1 MDRLKCME
9 VFVRAVEAGSIS
21 AAANELNLSSQL
33 AGKQIRALEQSL
45 GVKLLNRTTRSQSL
59 TDSGQVFY
67 EQAKNILAEME
78 AAESMIAETRSK
90 PRGRLRISAPIT
102 FGSHALTPEIPGYL
116 RQHPDVSVDLC
127 LTNRTVDL
135 VDEGFDVVF
144 RTGALPDSSL
154 LARPLAPHR
163 LLLCASPDYLKSA
176 EQLRTPEDLRH
187 HECLVFS
194 HTSLRTHWSFDGP
207 RGRVSVPISGR
218 FSTNSGEALRAA
230 AVAGMGVLLQPHELV
245 SEEIE
250 AGRLVRLLPE
260 YEPAARPLHAL
271 YASDRRMTPKL
282 RSFLDFAVQKFGANR
297 MEPEA

>member
-1 MDRLKCME
+1 
-9 VFVRAVEAGSIS
+9 VRAVEAGSIS
-21 AAANELNLSSQL
+21 AAANDLNLSPQL

-78 AAESMIAETRSK
+78 LAESMIAETRSK
-90 PRGRLRISAPIT
+90 PRGRLRVSAPIT
-102 FGSHALTPEIPGYL
+102 FGSHALTPEIPAYL
-116 RQHPDVSVDLC
+116 KQHPEVSVDLY

-135 VDEGFDVVF
+135 VDEGFDIVF
-144 RTGALPDSSL
+144 RTGPLPDSSL

-163 LLLCASPDYLKSA
+163 LLLCASADYLKSA
-176 EQLRTPEDLRH
+176 APLRTPEDLRH

-207 RGRVSVPISGR
+207 HGRLSVPILGR

-245 SEEIE
+245 SEEIK

-260 YEPAARPLHAL
+260 YEPPARPLHAL
-271 YASDRRMTPKL
+271 YASD
-282 RSFLDFAVQKFGANR
+282 
-297 MEPEA
+297 